1 MNGGNTHL
9 GDHLQNAPRNVTY
22 ISKITQNEIIS
33 IIGESKIKELS
44 SKIAT
49 LLVDFFQDLQTKY
62 VILATMNNSQ

>member
-1 MNGGNTHL
+1 MNGGNIHL

>member
-1 MNGGNTHL
+1 MNGGNTHP

-33 IIGESKIKELS
+33 IIGESKIKEIS

-49 LLVDFFQDLQTKY
+49 LLADFFQDLQTKY